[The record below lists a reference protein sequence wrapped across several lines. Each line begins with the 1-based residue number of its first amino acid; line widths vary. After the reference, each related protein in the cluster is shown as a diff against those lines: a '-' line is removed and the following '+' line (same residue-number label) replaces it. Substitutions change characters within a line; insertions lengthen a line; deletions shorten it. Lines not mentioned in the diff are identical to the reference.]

1 MRLPSCFALAVAF
14 SGLLFAL
21 PRAALAQDLTP
32 PPAIAPTDPQTPQQ
46 QSTTQ
51 SLDEGEKKDTG
62 RGLEWVWLN
71 AEVGASYI
79 NMEQFNSTTFGLTK
93 SSSGGAM
100 FGLGAGIRL
109 FVFTLGVRAR
119 LHQLSAFNLWQ
130 VDGEA
135 GVHIPLGHFDP
146 YITLHAGYSFVG
158 TFGSD
163 AFGTP
168 ALPGSSAPA
177 PSPDVSVHGVNAGVS
192 VGFDYYFNHFVSL
205 GIDGTVD
212 ALFLSRPPVP
222 LPSGITPAEEMM
234 LPPQVQQLY
243 NNSGSSVGFGLA
255 GSAHLGVH
263 F

>member
-1 MRLPSCFALAVAF
+1 MRKTLCLAF

-21 PRAALAQDLTP
+21 PRAALAQDLAP
-32 PPAIAPTDPQTPQQ
+32 PPPMSPTEPQTSQQ

-51 SLDEGEKKDTG
+51 NLDEGEKKDTK

-71 AEVGASYI
+71 AEVGGSYI
-79 NMEQFNSTTFGLTK
+79 NMEQFNSTTFGLSK

-100 FGLGAGIRL
+100 FGVGAGIRL
-109 FVFTLGVRAR
+109 LVFTLGVRAR

-135 GVHIPLGHFDP
+135 GVHIPIGWFDP
-146 YITLHAGYSFVG
+146 YVTLHAGYSFVG

-168 ALPGSSAPA
+168 ALPGATAPPA
-177 PSPDVSVHGVNAGVS
+177 SPDVSVHGVNAGVS
-192 VGFDYYFNHFVSL
+192 IGFDYYFNHFISI
-205 GIDGTVD
+205 GIDGTAD
-212 ALFLSRPPVP
+212 ALFLSRPPAP
-222 LPSGITPAEEMM
+222 LPTGLTQADVMM
-234 LPPQVQQLY
+234 LPPQAQQLY
-243 NNSGSSVGFGLA
+243 NSSGSSVGFGLS
-255 GSAHLGVH
+255 GSGHLGIH